1 MVFRD
6 LDLDRLEGCNPRS
19 QARKVNAMLDMSQ
32 CDEGVKPIVCE
43 QHGDNHG
50 TARGKLPTHL
60 VVRWRGGSAP
70 TVQPYAGHDVTFAF
84 VMAEGMMGLR
94 DGDAVIL
101 YALHW
106 SQSGWGRA

>member
-1 MVFRD
+1 M
-6 LDLDRLEGCNPRS
+6 LLEKEQSTALLQEEARPVNGVVCG
-19 QARKVNAMLDMSQ
+19 QAVESHGITPA
-32 CDEGVKPIVCE
+32 KPP
-43 QHGDNHG
+43 
-50 TARGKLPTHL
+50 AHL
-60 VVRWRGGSAP
+60 VIRWRGGGAP
-70 TVQPYAGHDVTFAF
+70 TVQPFMGHDITFAF